1 MISKTKHL
9 IGVILTSLPH
19 RNISWPVLDE
29 KLNFDE
35 RIQPKT
41 SKCNKLIGISKIL
54 SVMFPGDALLTIK
67 NLSLPNLDYA

>member
-9 IGVILTSLPH
+9 TGVILTFLPH

-35 RIQPKT
+35 RIQPKI